1 MGLGLLT
8 GVSLLTSVLH
18 ANAQTLTPQFNEL
31 ILGFRATATPGQAVN
46 LEVDLGNMSN
56 FYGATPGATIPL
68 TALAVQDL
76 ADAYGANW
84 FTRTDLVWG
93 AVSTTGRSAGTSDG
107 HAPVATLW
115 ATRMDGQPAWNRSS
129 SFAQKNASGTIEVM
143 YSPGSA
149 GTLYGATSTS
159 NSSATA
165 VIDATQTG
173 SWSAQDLKTLGTSFG
188 FFNPTIDNSVTN
200 PAGGAV
206 LSELYELQPS
216 TSVGVPATLLGAL
229 ILTPAGLSF
238 QAAGNNPAP
247 IIGVSGDLAFGNE
260 TTGITATAT
269 LTITNSGNAT
279 LTVSGIS
286 YPSGFSGAFSGT
298 IAAGAST
305 NITVTFTP
313 IAVQS
318 YGGTVTV
325 NSDAASGTSTITTSG
340 AGAAAPTPI
349 IGVSG
354 SLAFG
359 NVTTGA
365 IATATLT
372 ITNSGNATLT
382 VSSISYPAGFSG
394 AFSGTIAVGASTNI
408 TVTFAP
414 DAVQSYGGTVT
425 VNSDAASGT
434 STITASGA
442 GAAAPTPI
450 IGVSGSLAFGNVTTG
465 AIATATLTITNSGN
479 ATLTVSSISY
489 PAGFSGAF
497 SGTIAVGASTNI
509 TVTFAPDAVQSY
521 GGTVT
526 VNSDAAGGT
535 STSTV
540 SGAGAAAPTPII
552 GVSGSLSFGN
562 VTIGA
567 IATAT
572 LTVANSGNATL
583 TVSSISYPLGFSG
596 AFSGTIVAGAS
607 TNITVT
613 FTPIAVQSYD
623 GTVTVNSDAS
633 SGTSTISASGAGA
646 AVPTAVIGVSGSLAF
661 GNVIT
666 GAIATATLTITN
678 SGNSTLTVNSISY
691 PTGFGG
697 AFSGAIA
704 AGGSHAVTVTFAPM
718 AVQSYGGTV
727 TVNSDATG
735 GASIISASGAGV
747 AAISSNHQPVFFLGP
762 LVNNAVLSN
771 GTLFVVVAG
780 EPAFFVAS
788 ATDADGDPVSYYW
801 NFGDGTTA
809 SGALASSTYS
819 DCGPFHASAVAS
831 DGLSS
836 NTAALTVSVP
846 CQFSTNQPLKLQM
859 NINFARTNKDTASLQ
874 GLVDLGPGF
883 APAGRTVLVDVGD
896 AVLSFVLNTKGKGV
910 NSFGNVQL
918 SVQKKTDLVLVKAQF
933 KNGTWRDPW
942 AEYGLINTN
951 SPKHGLAVSVPVIV
965 VVGEESFMDERAL
978 TYTSKQGKSG
988 KAK

>member
-107 HAPVATLW
+107 HSPVATLW

-325 NSDAASGTSTITTSG
+325 NSDAASGTSTITT
-340 AGAAAPTPI
+340 
-349 IGVSG
+349 
-354 SLAFG
+354 
-359 NVTTGA
+359 
-365 IATATLT
+365 
-372 ITNSGNATLT
+372 
-382 VSSISYPAGFSG
+382 
-394 AFSGTIAVGASTNI
+394 
-408 TVTFAP
+408 
-414 DAVQSYGGTVT
+414 
-425 VNSDAASGT
+425 
-434 STITASGA
+434 SGA